1 MAVVTDGGHNL
12 PEDFRALAAKG
23 KALAVGIGGNL
34 TGDDEHGTEYA
45 SAASLPM
52 RNLRANFDCTMGA
65 AGVPFR
71 YFDEYWERFQ
81 GFVTFCEI
89 RDSTATAPPFD
100 LSSVFKRLIGYRA
113 IFARGPS
120 RDELSSAESGR
131 ASRCSRALHRTGR
144 ASWNHLPSAHPR
156 REVGVEADG
165 RVVHRVGSA
174 QPPLGGNRES
184 GLQALSRIC
193 LRPWIGSAMPKR
205 ISNSDF

>member
-1 MAVVTDGGHNL
+1 MTEVIFSANFGLVSHASVRRIEQVAVHAPPHLDEFVRLVIRRLFGGVTLDFERVEWLFVTDGGHNL

-89 RDSTATAPPFD
+89 RDSTAPAAPFD
-100 LSSVFKRLIGYRA
+100 LSSVLKRLIGYSATFSRVPSPDEHTV
-113 IFARGPS
+113 RG
-120 RDELSSAESGR
+120 EW
-131 ASRCSRALHRTGR
+131 T
-144 ASWNHLPSAHPR
+144 R
-156 REVGVEADG
+156 R
-165 RVVHRVGSA
+165 
-174 QPPLGGNRES
+174 QML
-184 GLQALSRIC
+184 
-193 LRPWIGSAMPKR
+193 
-205 ISNSDF
+205 